1 MPYVGEISA
10 LLTAVLWSG
19 SSVVFAVAAN
29 RVGSMT
35 VNIAR
40 LVLAAIYLSLVMA
53 FAGFDLTVS
62 QRQVINLAISGVIG
76 LALGDSFLFRSYRE
90 IGPRI
95 SMLVMSSAPAIG
107 AILAFFFL
115 NEVLSSWSIIGMA
128 VTLAGIAIVVLERN
142 GSERGTTVLTGA
154 GVVSAFLGAVGQ
166 GTGLI
171 FAKMAFNEGP
181 VNGFVATFIRIIASL
196 VVLLPVVIATRRL
209 RGAFSRFNTDRRA
222 FWLTAG
228 GSVVGPFLGI
238 ALSLIAV
245 AHTSVGVAATLMATV
260 PILMLP
266 LVWIV
271 YKERLTWR
279 SLAGAWLAV
288 GGVGILF
295 LR

>member
-1 MPYVGEISA
+1 MPYLGEISA

-35 VNIAR
+35 VNIGR
-40 LVLAAIYLSLVMA
+40 LVLAALYLSLVMV
-53 FAGFDLTVS
+53 FTGFDPAVS
-62 QRQVINLAISGVIG
+62 QRQVMYLSISGVIG

-90 IGPRI
+90 IGPRV

-128 VTLAGIAIVVLERN
+128 VTLAGIAIVVLERK
-142 GSERGTTVLTGA
+142 GPERGLTVLTGA

-171 FAKMAFNEGP
+171 FAKLAFNEGP
-181 VNGFVATFIRIIASL
+181 VNGFLATFIRIIASL
-196 VVLLPVVIATRRL
+196 VVLLPVVLATGRL
-209 RGAFSRFNTDRRA
+209 RGAFGRFNADRRA

-238 ALSLIAV
+238 ALSLVAV
-245 AHTSVGVAATLMATV
+245 AHTSVGIAATLMATV

-266 LVWIV
+266 LVRMV

-288 GGVGILF
+288 AGVAILF